1 MDSKTSFTSCTIYIL
16 YDIKFIK
23 QIFKHVLVL
32 GCHRSG
38 SVGLRINLPTN
49 PISSCLASANQKG
62 WGYQPK
68 CSVGVDSWI
77 TVPSIS
83 LIKDVKGGDEVEI
96 EQVRGK
102 DQLDL
107 LRVTSIG

>member
-1 MDSKTSFTSCTIYIL
+1 MDGKTSFTSCTTYIL

-23 QIFKHVLVL
+23 QNFKHVLVL

-38 SVGLRINLPTN
+38 SAGLRINLPTN
-49 PISSCLASANQKG
+49 PISSCLTSANQKG

-102 DQLDL
+102 DLLDL
-107 LRVTSIG
+107 LGVMSIG

>member
-38 SVGLRINLPTN
+38 SIGLRINLATN
-49 PISSCLASANQKG
+49 PITSCLTSASQKG

-77 TVPSIS
+77 TVPLIT
-83 LIKDVKGGDEVEI
+83 LIKDVQGGDEVEI
-96 EQVRGK
+96 EQARGK
-102 DQLDL
+102 DLLDL